1 MGSLFHDW
9 IDFWWGSIF
18 TRVSRKGSLILER
31 EGINISC
38 IAMNMALLL
47 FGRDICK
54 QFYKVLILR
63 N

>member
-54 QFYKVLILR
+54 QFY
-63 N
+63 